1 MTASARPSRG
11 AGTFPHGVHPAEHKE
26 LSQDSPLAVLPT
38 PKQVTI
44 PLVQHLG
51 APAEPLVKPR
61 QDVQMGEMI
70 AKPAGFIS
78 AAVHASISGKV
89 GLGCAVTLPNGRRV
103 QAVPIV
109 AAETQPLAGPDL
121 LDDVFGG
128 RWPMDVSRFE
138 PKKIADAASEAGI
151 VGLGGAAFPSHVKLL
166 RNEKKPIDTLLLN
179 GCECEPYLTAD
190 YRLMLEFPD
199 AVICGGL
206 LAARANGAER
216 IIAVIEDN
224 KPRAIEAMR
233 KAAANTPIEVAVV
246 PTKYPQ
252 GGERQAIYAITGR
265 AVPTGGLPLDVGV
278 MVVNVA
284 TAAAIA
290 RAAVRG
296 KALTH
301 RIVTVTGAGVVR
313 PANVLAPIGASYR
326 ELIDFCG
333 GLRPEAARVIAG
345 GPMMGFAL
353 GDLDTPVTK
362 GTSGITAL
370 TARDVAKAEET
381 NCLRCGKCVDACPLN
396 LVPSKLAVAARGSD
410 WDLARK
416 YHMPACIECGCCA
429 FTCPAAIP
437 LVQLIRMGK
446 TKLPPK

>member
-1 MTASARPSRG
+1 MIASTKSSRG
-11 AGTFPHGVHPAEHKE
+11 AGTFPHGVHPAEHKDF
-26 LSQDSPLAVLPT
+26 SQDSPLEVFPT

-51 APAEPLVKPR
+51 APAEPLVKTR

-109 AAETQPLAGPDL
+109 AAETQPLAGTDL
-121 LDDVFGG
+121 LDDVYGG

-216 IIAVIEDN
+216 IIAVVEDN

-233 KAAANTPIEVAVV
+233 KAAANTGIEVAVV

-290 RAAVRG
+290 RAVVRG

-353 GDLDTPVTK
+353 GDPDTPVTK
-362 GTSGITAL
+362 GTSGITVL
-370 TARDVAKAEET
+370 TAQDVAKAEET
-381 NCLRCGKCVDACPLN
+381 NCLRCGKCVDTCPLN
-396 LVPSKLAVAARGSD
+396 LVPSKLAVAARSQD

-446 TKLPPK
+446 TKLPKQ

>member
-1 MTASARPSRG
+1 MTTSTRPSRG
-11 AGTFPHGVHPAEHKE
+11 TGTFPRGVHPAEHKE
-26 LSQDSPLAVLPT
+26 FSQDSPLEVFPT

-51 APAEPLVKPR
+51 APAESLVKTK

-89 GLGCAVTLPNGRRV
+89 GLGCAVTMPNGRRV
-103 QAVPIV
+103 QAVPIT
-109 AAETQPLAGPDL
+109 AAETQPLAGADL

-128 RWPMDVSRFE
+128 HWPMDASQFE
-138 PKKIADAASEAGI
+138 PKQIADAASEAGI

-199 AVICGGL
+199 AAICGGL
-206 LAARANGAER
+206 LAARANGAKR
-216 IIAVIEDN
+216 IVAVIEDN
-224 KPRAIEAMR
+224 KPQAIEAMR
-233 KAAANTPIEVAVV
+233 KAAANTGIEVAVV
-246 PTKYPQ
+246 RTKYPQ
-252 GGERQAIYAITGR
+252 GGEKQAICAITGL

-278 MVVNVA
+278 VVVNVG

-290 RAAVRG
+290 RAVVRG

-301 RIVTVTGAGVVR
+301 RIVTITGAGVVR
-313 PANVLAPIGASYR
+313 PANVLAPIGVSYR

-333 GLRPEAARVIAG
+333 GLKPDASRVIAG

-381 NCLRCGKCVDACPLN
+381 NCLRCGRCVDVCPLN
-396 LVPSKLAVAARGSD
+396 LVPSKLAVAARSSD

-416 YHMPACIECGCCA
+416 YHMPACIECGSCA

-446 TKLPPK
+446 TKLPKQ